1 MSSSDIYERDPHA
14 ASDEAF
20 EPGTLEHLVPG
31 NRARL
36 LDARRTPVIVRR
48 ILPETGMF
56 ELEVAAFEDLG
67 AHWEIEVERVGA
79 FQFEPGQASA
89 DAETVAALHE
99 ARRRFDRPLAIA
111 AAKIERA
118 KTSARIE
125 AARARARPF
134 FPGPSPFA
142 ALEAFLEERGLATLE
157 EAFAE
162 RFVSNA
168 SSGELV
174 KGHAIVLAQ
183 LGLCPYAGK
192 VVRSP
197 DLFAADW
204 SEDRRADHIV
214 SRLGF
219 VRELHALDGLDR
231 VTLYRG
237 LASDA
242 PLTTPCARSFVSATF
257 DPSVAEAHY
266 SGGPST
272 VAAAIY
278 RQVVPVERLFMTCR
292 ETRAMNRQFHE
303 SEAVLI
309 GDPESP
315 LF

>member
-1 MSSSDIYERDPHA
+1 MSSSDVYERDPHA
-14 ASDEAF
+14 APDDAF
-20 EPGTLEHLVPG
+20 ETGTLEHLVPG
-31 NRARL
+31 NRGRL

-56 ELEVAAFEDLG
+56 EVEVAAFEDAG
-67 AHWEIEVERVGA
+67 ACWEIEVERVGS
-79 FQFEPGQASA
+79 FQFEPGQESA
-89 DAETVAALHE
+89 DDETVAALDE
-99 ARRRFDRPLAIA
+99 ARRRFDRPLSIPCAET
-111 AAKIERA
+111 ERA
-118 KTSARIE
+118 ETSARIE
-125 AARARARPF
+125 AARARARELL
-134 FPGPSPFA
+134 PGPSPFA

-183 LGLCPYAGK
+183 LGLCPYEGK

-197 DLFAADW
+197 DLFAAEW
-204 SEDRRADHIV
+204 SEERRADHIV

-219 VRELHALDGLDR
+219 VRELHAVDGHDR

-237 LASDA
+237 LASDV
-242 PLTTPCARSFVSATF
+242 PLTAPRTRSFVSATF
-257 DPSVAEAHY
+257 DQSVAEAHF

-278 RQVVPVERLFMTCR
+278 RQVVPVERIFMTYR
-292 ETRAMNRQFHE
+292 ETRAMNRQFRE

-309 GDPESP
+309 GDPGSP

>member
-1 MSSSDIYERDPHA
+1 MSASDVYERDPHA
-14 ASDEAF
+14 APDDAF
-20 EPGTLEHLVPG
+20 ETGTLEHLVPG
-31 NRARL
+31 NRGRL
-36 LDARRTPVIVRR
+36 LDSRRTPVVVTDV
-48 ILPETGMF
+48 LPSTGTF
-56 ELEVAAFEDLG
+56 EVEVAAFEDVG
-67 AHWEIEVERVGA
+67 ARWEIEVERVGG

-89 DAETVAALHE
+89 DVGTVAALDE
-99 ARRRFDRPLAIA
+99 AGRRFDRPLSIPCAET
-111 AAKIERA
+111 ERA
-118 KTSARIE
+118 DTAARIE
-125 AARARARPF
+125 AARTKARGF
-134 FPGPSPFA
+134 LPGPSPFV
-142 ALEAFLEERGLATLE
+142 ALEAFLEGRGLSTME

-183 LGLCPYAGK
+183 LGLCPYEGK

-197 DLFAADW
+197 DLFAGEW

-219 VRELHALDGLDR
+219 VRELHAVDGLER

-237 LASDA
+237 LASDEPLKA
-242 PLTTPCARSFVSATF
+242 PRARSFVSATF
-257 DPSVAEAHY
+257 DPSVAEAHF

-278 RQVVPVERLFMTCR
+278 RQVVPVERLFMTYR
-292 ETRAMNRQFHE
+292 ETRAMNRQFRE
-303 SEAVLI
+303 SEVVLI